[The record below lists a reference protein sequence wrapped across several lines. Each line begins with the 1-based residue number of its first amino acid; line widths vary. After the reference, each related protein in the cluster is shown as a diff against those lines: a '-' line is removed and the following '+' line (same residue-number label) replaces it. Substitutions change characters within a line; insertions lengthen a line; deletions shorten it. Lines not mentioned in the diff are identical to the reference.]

1 MMSLSDV
8 TVLNTF
14 VFNIFVVGVILGF
27 VVSGFFTNVLN
38 TLSYRFERPK
48 RIRTE
53 TGYLYLFK
61 GKYYPIEQRNKLIE
75 ESRKRYKHLSP

>member
-1 MMSLSDV
+1 MMSLSDIA
-8 TVLNTF
+8 TLNTF
-14 VFNIFVVGVILGF
+14 VFNVFVAGAILGF
-27 VVSGFFTNVLN
+27 IVSGFFTNVLN

-61 GKYYPIEQRNKLIE
+61 GKYYPIEQRNKLVE
-75 ESRKRYKHLSP
+75 ENRKKIRTSFS

>member
-1 MMSLSDV
+1 MMSLQDV

-27 VVSGFFTNVLN
+27 VVSGLFSNVLN

-48 RIRTE
+48 KIRTE

-75 ESRKRYKHLSP
+75 ESRKRFKHLSH

>member
-1 MMSLSDV
+1 MMSLQDV

-27 VVSGFFTNVLN
+27 VVSGLFSNVLN

-61 GKYYPIEQRNKLIE
+61 GKYYPIEQRNKLLE
-75 ESRKRYKHLSP
+75 ESRKRFKHLSH

>member
-1 MMSLSDV
+1 MSLQDV

-27 VVSGFFTNVLN
+27 VVSGLFSNVLN

-61 GKYYPIEQRNKLIE
+61 GKYYPIEQRNKLLE
-75 ESRKRYKHLSP
+75 ESRKRFKHLSH

>member
-1 MMSLSDV
+1 MSLQDV

-27 VVSGFFTNVLN
+27 VVSGLFSNVLN

-48 RIRTE
+48 KIRTE

-75 ESRKRYKHLSP
+75 ESRKRFKHLSH

>member
-1 MMSLSDV
+1 MMSLQDV

-14 VFNIFVVGVILGF
+14 VFNIFVVGVILGLF
-27 VVSGFFTNVLN
+27 VSGLFSNILNV
-38 TLSYRFERPK
+38 LSYRFERPK

-75 ESRKRYKHLSP
+75 ESRKRFKHLSH

>member
-14 VFNIFVVGVILGF
+14 VFNIFVAGAILGF
-27 VVSGFFTNVLN
+27 ITSGFFSNVLN
-38 TLSYRFERPK
+38 VLSYRFERPK